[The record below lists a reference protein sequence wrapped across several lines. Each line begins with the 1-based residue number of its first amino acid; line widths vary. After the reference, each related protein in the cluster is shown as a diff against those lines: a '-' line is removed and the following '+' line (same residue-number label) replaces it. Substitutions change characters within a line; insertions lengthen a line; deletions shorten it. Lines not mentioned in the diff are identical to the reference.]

1 MARSSSAIPAAI
13 AAQPGRAKALSKPQP
28 LPAAVMAT
36 ATAAPGAKTRTR
48 ATSTSRR
55 PRLCGQRARRSNERL
70 RRGASASHSATAA
83 KTAANAAS
91 RIASS
96 NSIMVYSSYHLNT
109 RTGSRVMSTN
119 AKRDIFANLA
129 RIGTALS
136 SPTRIEFLELLAET
150 ERSVEQLAT
159 LTGATVA
166 NTSQHLQKLRQAGLI
181 ARREQGLYVFY
192 RLAGDEADGLLS
204 ALGHVGETY
213 LAEVERIVTL
223 YLARQDNLQ
232 PVPARELLVRAPR
245 GLATVRCRRR
255 PAET

>member
-13 AAQPGRAKALSKPQP
+13 AAQPGRAKALSKPHP

-36 ATAAPGAKTRTR
+36 AMAAPGTRTRTR

-55 PRLCGQRARRSNERL
+55 PRLCGQRARRPNERL

-91 RIASS
+91 RIAPS

-109 RTGSRVMSTN
+109 RTGTHAMSTN

-136 SPTRIEFLELLAET
+136 SPTRIEFLELLDQT
-150 ERSVEQLAT
+150 ERSVEQHAT

-166 NTSQHLQKLRQAGLI
+166 DTWQHLHTLRQL
-181 ARREQGLYVFY
+181 
-192 RLAGDEADGLLS
+192 RLC
-204 ALGHVGETY
+204 VG
-213 LAEVERIVTL
+213 
-223 YLARQDNLQ
+223 
-232 PVPARELLVRAPR
+232 
-245 GLATVRCRRR
+245 
-255 PAET
+255 